1 MRRGLCWLIAGLLA
15 GTAPGTVVGAEGA
28 TSPAAAPDTTRLD
41 VRALPG
47 VQVGDEPIEPFDP
60 LVPPPS
66 GDEQHRQ
73 ARAWY
78 MSGKI
83 HEARASDPAE
93 LIKAVAAYRKAVE
106 LDPTAA
112 GTYEALIPVLYAQGQ
127 KAEARTYALQA
138 ARQSARGWRIVR
150 GLSAVM
156 ARGDSVQDAIA
167 LLQSAIALPDF
178 DAQSVTGL
186 LVHRDLGMY
195 LHMAEQPAEASKSY
209 ELVFNAL
216 LSERDPPLTEAQ
228 RKELLPDPGAT
239 YDEFGKTFLEAK
251 LADLAVRA
259 FDEAAKHRTSRP
271 GIHSFNLALVF
282 RETGKAA
289 EALAEL
295 QKYFDAQLQSKGR
308 DAYQLLKDLLA
319 DLGRSDELLPKL
331 QELKQ
336 SDPRNAFLAYFV
348 ADEYVA
354 RGEIEQAQSIY
365 EETLGE
371 SSDPRGLVGLIPVY
385 RKQQKSKELVGVLGK
400 LYPQIPED
408 RGPENMQK
416 LSPDARVLVERY
428 EQEFE
433 ALSQDT
439 EALKALLQAGRDL
452 ETASPSKIEVTQA
465 YVLGKLAIKAE
476 LTDDAVHFY
485 KLTMSML
492 NQPAFSVYT
501 ELGSYLVGQRKYAAA
516 AEVFREAADHP
527 GFEQARWILLFYLT
541 HALELDGKTED
552 ALKANA
558 EARGSQP
565 DNARLHFQ
573 QAWVYYHAQRWDE
586 AEPILKAIITDYKG
600 EAENEEFVR
609 DARFSLSNLYV
620 QKGEVER
627 GEQVLLDVLK
637 ELPND
642 PQANNDLGYLWAD
655 KGKNLTEAR
664 GMIEKAL
671 QQEPDN
677 HAYLDSMGWVLYRL
691 GEYAEA
697 RTYLEKATQAENGDD
712 STVYDHLGDVLD
724 KLDLKAEAAVAWKK
738 ALELEQAKSRP
749 DEELVKKVEAKLN
762 PAAAAGDQPAP
773 TP

>member
-1 MRRGLCWLIAGLLA
+1 MRCGQCWLIAGLLA
-15 GTAPGTVVGAEGA
+15 WATPATLVGGDNE
-28 TSPAAAPDTTRLD
+28 TSPAAAPTATELD
-41 VRALPG
+41 SRALPPL
-47 VQVGDEPIEPFDP
+47 QVGDELIEPFDP
-60 LVPPPS
+60 LSPPPE
-66 GDEQHRQ
+66 GDETHRQ
-73 ARAWY
+73 ARAWF
-78 MSGKI
+78 MTGKV
-83 HEARASDPAE
+83 HEARAADPDE
-93 LIKAVAAYRKAVE
+93 LVKAVAAYRKAVE
-106 LDPTAA
+106 LDPSAM
-112 GTYEALIPVLYAQGQ
+112 GTYEALIPVLYAQNL
-127 KAEARTYALQA
+127 KDDARTYALQA
-138 ARQSARGWRIVR
+138 AQQHVRGWRIVR
-150 GLSAVM
+150 GLAAVM
-156 ARGDSVQDAIA
+156 ARGDSVQDAIG
-167 LLQSAIALPDF
+167 LLQSALALPNF
-178 DAQSVTGL
+178 DPQTVPGL

-195 LHMAEQPAEASKSY
+195 LHMAEQPVEAAKSY
-209 ELVFNAL
+209 QLVFDAVL
-216 LSERDPPLTEAQ
+216 EERDPALTETE

-282 RETGKAA
+282 RETGKGP

-319 DLGRSDELLPKL
+319 DLGRSDELLPMLEGL
-331 QELKQ
+331 QQ
-336 SDPRNAFLAYFV
+336 SDQRNAFLAYFL
-348 ADEYVA
+348 ADEYVV
-354 RGEIEQAQSIY
+354 RGDVERAQNLY
-365 EETLGE
+365 ESTLGDA
-371 SSDPRGLVGLIPVY
+371 SDPRGLVGLIPVY
-385 RKQQKSKELVGVLGK
+385 RKQQKSKELVTILGK

-416 LSPDARVLVERY
+416 LSPDARALVERY

-433 ALSQDT
+433 ALWQDS
-439 EALKALLQAGRDL
+439 EALKGALQAGRDL
-452 ETASPSKIEVTQA
+452 ETADPPKIEVTQA
-465 YVLGKLAIKAE
+465 YVLGKLAIEAE

-492 NQPAFSVYT
+492 NQPAFNVYT
-501 ELGSYLVGQRKYAAA
+501 ELGAYLVDQRKYGDAAQ
-516 AEVFREAADHP
+516 VFREAADHP

-552 ALKANA
+552 ALKANG

-573 QAWVYYHAQRWDE
+573 QAWVYYHAERWDE
-586 AEPILKAIITDYKG
+586 AEPILQAIITDYKG
-600 EAENEEFVR
+600 ETENEEFVR
-609 DARFSLSNLYV
+609 DAQFSLSNLYV
-620 QKGEVER
+620 QKGEFER

-637 ELPND
+637 ELPDD

-655 KGKNLTEAR
+655 KGKNLPEAR

-671 QQEPDN
+671 QKEPDN

-697 RTYLEKATQAENGDD
+697 RTHLEKATQSDNGDD
-712 STVYDHLGDVLD
+712 STVFDHLGDVLD
-724 KLDLKAEAAVAWKK
+724 KLDLKAEAMTAWKK

-749 DEELVKKVEAKLN
+749 DEELVKKVEAKLGAETAATDK
-762 PAAAAGDQPAP
+762 PA